1 MLPVSLR
8 GEAPSL
14 RLALA
19 GRPCRSAL
27 QLLPY
32 GPQRDTAAFAA
43 IGPEFEAEKLP
54 GQENVW
60 IWPLQAKSMR

>member
-8 GEAPSL
+8 GEARSR

-27 QLLPY
+27 QLRPY
-32 GPQRDTAAFAA
+32 GSQRYTAAFAA
-43 IGPEFEAEKLP
+43 IGPGFEAEKLP

>member
-1 MLPVSLR
+1 LVNIS
-8 GEAPSL
+8 AL
-14 RLALA
+14 RL
-19 GRPCRSAL
+19 GRNGS
-27 QLLPY
+27 
-32 GPQRDTAAFAA
+32 QRNTAAFAA